1 MVRFDES
8 RNRTCNISDMI
19 EIPEEAKLCKEEVAP
34 NTETNVEENIDKK
47 EINTVEDIQV
57 KNDNSEND
65 TIIIEKQPIVLE
77 EIQARQKL
85 IEEQNRRRKELLTRV
100 LADKRKQTQEEAQKL
115 NEIQNEFKKLDAV
128 LSNDVKLL
136 RKRIEIASIHYME
149 AQ

>member
-19 EIPEEAKLCKEEVAP
+19 EIPDEAKLCKEEVEP

-57 KNDNSEND
+57 KIDNSEND